1 MEQEDDEMMEET
13 DKKIKN
19 VRNTC
24 INQVLLQLFDY
35 FLFFLMC
42 SFQWTYSTLILVI
55 TNIKQFL
62 HFNLCI

>member
-1 MEQEDDEMMEET
+1 MEQEDDEMMGET

-35 FLFFLMC
+35 FLFF
-42 SFQWTYSTLILVI
+42 
-55 TNIKQFL
+55 
-62 HFNLCI
+62 